1 MMKPNMSSPTRGNP
15 YGRTGAPGKSTEPKP
30 EQPRF
35 TEADAARA
43 LGQPPP
49 APTPQERTLAAAP
62 PPRPQMP
69 NLNALKMR
77 GMQGQG
83 GRPPMAGMN
92 PPGMPP
98 TPPPQAPMPMPQQQA
113 PQPMP
118 DPRLA
123 QLYGQYGIR

>member
-77 GMQGQG
+77 GMQAQG
-83 GRPPMAGMN
+83 GQAPGAPPAM

-98 TPPPQAPMPMPQQQA
+98 QGMPPRPPMPMPQQ
-113 PQPMP
+113 PP